1 MSTLIRLTNVSFYSP
16 THTLSLSLRF
26 RYWRGDKIQICLF
39 AITHS
44 VAILSSIHNRKTEN
58 ELMVGALKCV
68 AIAKRKSESENLF
81 QMIIRDYAW
90 IFPDGHKNYGRHFMY
105 IIRERDIEWNTW
117 AKYIYIS
124 VLSLVLCE
132 STSLNRQWIPFV
144 MIPIFI
150 SLR

>member
-1 MSTLIRLTNVSFYSP
+1 MSTLIRLTNVSFHSP
-16 THTLSLSLRF
+16 THSLSPFSILERS
-26 RYWRGDKIQICLF
+26 KIQICLF

-105 IIRERDIEWNTW
+105 IIRERDIE
-117 AKYIYIS
+117 
-124 VLSLVLCE
+124 
-132 STSLNRQWIPFV
+132 
-144 MIPIFI
+144 
-150 SLR
+150 